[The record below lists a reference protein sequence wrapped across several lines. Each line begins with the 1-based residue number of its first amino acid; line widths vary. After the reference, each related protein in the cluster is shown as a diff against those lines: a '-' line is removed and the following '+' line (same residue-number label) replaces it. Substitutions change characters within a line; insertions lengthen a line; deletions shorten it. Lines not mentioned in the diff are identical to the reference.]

1 MPTFA
6 LPAVSTSSSASAQL
20 HSPDANCKLSIARVA
35 IRFAG
40 ESGPRSI
47 AKLLRPLAVDLK
59 VPAPYGCAEYSWAS
73 PVRTMIRP
81 LLSEGDI
88 APDCILPD
96 VDGKEINLRSDSI
109 AGNPIVLIFCPRLSS
124 PGDNLL
130 RRFCQ
135 QLDSLSANGARL
147 FAITMDK
154 RAEVTS
160 LQSPRIPVLL
170 DRREQ
175 AFASFNAP
183 RDRPSTV
190 VLRRNHHV
198 AGILDG
204 SLDVQVEKTVWLLK
218 RMAWERKTALMDVHP
233 PVLLIPEAFS
243 RDDCAKLI
251 NIFETKGQV
260 FVEPQAALDFMKGA
274 DYKMRIP
281 EHMREDRID
290 HFFFEK
296 PTTTF
301 LTNRLNRIIPE
312 IFKAFH
318 YRVTKYEALR
328 MACYQGDRGGYSHG
342 HRDNVAPYL
351 YRRFAM
357 SINLN
362 TEEFEGGELRFPEF
376 GDRRYRPESGTAI
389 VFSSSL
395 LHEAMQV
402 TAGRR
407 FVFLAFLFGEQ

>member
-1 MPTFA
+1 M
-6 LPAVSTSSSASAQL
+6 V
-20 HSPDANCKLSIARVA
+20 H
-35 IRFAG
+35 
-40 ESGPRSI
+40 
-47 AKLLRPLAVDLK
+47 
-59 VPAPYGCAEYSWAS
+59 
-73 PVRTMIRP
+73 P

-88 APDCILPD
+88 APDCVLPD
-96 VDGKEINLRSDSI
+96 VNGNQVDLRSDST
-109 AGNPIVLIFCPRLSS
+109 AGNPIVLIFCPHLTGPSE
-124 PGDNLL
+124 DLL
-130 RRFCQ
+130 QCFSQ
-135 QLDSLSANGARL
+135 HFETLLAHGARS
-147 FAITMDK
+147 FAITMDRK
-154 RAEVTS
+154 ERAAL
-160 LQSPRIPVLL
+160 LQELGIRTLF
-170 DRREQ
+170 DRHER
-175 AFASFNAP
+175 AFASFSAP

-198 AGILDG
+198 VGIIDG
-204 SLDVQVEKTVWLLK
+204 HPQGQVEQTLSLLG
-218 RMAWERKTALMDVHP
+218 RMDSELNAVSMGMHP
-233 PVLLIPEAFS
+233 PVLLIPDAFS

-251 NIFETKGQV
+251 NVFATKGQV
-260 FVEPQAALDFMKGA
+260 FVEPQAAMDFMNGA

-281 EHMREDRID
+281 EHMREDRVD

-296 PTTTF
+296 ATVAF

-328 MACYQGDRGGYSHG
+328 MACYQGRRGGYSHG
-342 HRDNVAPYL
+342 HRDNVAPYA

-376 GDRRYRPESGTAI
+376 GNQRYRPEAGTAI

-395 LHEAMQV
+395 LHEAMHV

-407 FVFLAFLFGEQ
+407 FVFLAFLFGDQ